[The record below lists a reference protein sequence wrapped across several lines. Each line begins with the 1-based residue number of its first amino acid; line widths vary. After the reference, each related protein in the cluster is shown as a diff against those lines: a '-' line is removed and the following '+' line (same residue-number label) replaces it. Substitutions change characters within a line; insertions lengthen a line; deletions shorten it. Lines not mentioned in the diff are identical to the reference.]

1 METMG
6 RLFVRQKTG
15 PLLWSTVLLS
25 LCATSAQAKFFGGV
39 EFPAGNASFVD
50 VVVSFAPDFG
60 GAPPAVVFQDAKNA
74 LGLPGVVTSVGLS
87 LGDGGRITLRF
98 VDNSLTGSGDSTA
111 DLWVFEIGPAMETTF
126 VDISKDGRTWHAVG
140 SVPGGTSGID
150 IDAFGFGTADQFS
163 FVRLTDED
171 EGAFPGPEFHLG
183 NVAGADIVAVGAASS
198 GPAVRPSP
206 RPIKSLNYTIAA
218 LRDGR
223 DQLIITGDTLQWHHI
238 AGAAPGGKF
247 LTQGNSAAP
256 TVINSTW
263 GPPISWF
270 PVGWPPNRN
279 SKMPESFSTV
289 MDELAPVLPAVEQRW
304 RVKRIQA
311 RGDVRIVQ
319 QPNAGN
325 GYTLIVEFDDLGPG
339 NIPEWSGASN
349 YVISLEGG
357 GR

>member
-1 METMG
+1 VDTE
-6 RLFVRQKTG
+6 RNVISRRHSRFLPW
-15 PLLWSTVLLS
+15 PLVLLS
-25 LCATSAQAKFFGGV
+25 VCATSAEARFFGGV

-50 VVVSFAPDFG
+50 VVVSFEPDLG
-60 GAPPAVVFQDAKNA
+60 GAPPAVMFQDAKNA
-74 LGLPGVVTSVGLS
+74 LGLPVVTTRVGLS
-87 LGDGGRITLRF
+87 LGDGGRITLQF

-126 VDISKDGRTWHAVG
+126 VEISKDGRTWHAVG

-150 IDAFGFGTADQFS
+150 IDAFGFGPADHFS

-171 EGAFPGPEFHLG
+171 EGAFPGPAFNLG

-198 GPAVRPSP
+198 GPAVRPAP
-206 RPIKSLNYTIAA
+206 RPIKSLSYTIEA
-218 LRDGR
+218 LIDGR
-223 DQLIITGDTLQWHHI
+223 DQLIITGDSLQWHHI

-247 LTQGNSAAP
+247 MTQGNSAAP
-256 TVINSTW
+256 TVINSSW
-263 GPPISWF
+263 GPPIAWF
-270 PVGWPPNRN
+270 PVGWPPDQN
-279 SKMPESFSTV
+279 SKMPESFSAV
-289 MDELAPVLPAVEQRW
+289 MDELVPVFPAVEQRW

-349 YVISLEGG
+349 YVIGLEGG